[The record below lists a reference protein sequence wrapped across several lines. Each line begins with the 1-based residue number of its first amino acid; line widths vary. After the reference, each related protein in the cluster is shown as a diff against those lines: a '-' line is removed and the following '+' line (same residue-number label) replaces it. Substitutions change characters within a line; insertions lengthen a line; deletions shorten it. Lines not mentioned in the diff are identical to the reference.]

1 MRRLPEDQHNRV
13 ARMNTPLNTLVM
25 PRTGWV
31 LLLVALLLAAPV
43 GSPEAAE
50 TGGNASLEM
59 VPEWVKPSDYTYS
72 PIGKPDPFKSFVRAA
87 PAAPAARQEQPQR
100 PLTPLERID
109 VTQLQLVG
117 ILWYPE
123 DPDKVMAMVR
133 LPDGKGF
140 VLRKGSRVG
149 QNNGQVVAISS
160 DEVVVREDY
169 TTIFGK
175 QETRYKT
182 LKLYHGSGEGQ

>member
-13 ARMNTPLNTLVM
+13 ARMNTLLNSRVM
-25 PRTGWV
+25 PRTGRV
-31 LLLVALLLAAPV
+31 LLLAAILLAAPL
-43 GSPEAAE
+43 GSPAAE
-50 TGGNASLEM
+50 TGENASSEM

-72 PIGKPDPFKSFVRAA
+72 PIGKPDPFKSFVRTGPA
-87 PAAPAARQEQPQR
+87 PAAQQQQPQR
-100 PLTPLERID
+100 PLTPLEQID

-149 QNNGQVVAISS
+149 QNNGQVVEISS
-160 DEVVVREDY
+160 DEVVVREEY

>member
-1 MRRLPEDQHNRV
+1 MRRLPEDQHNPV
-13 ARMNTPLNTLVM
+13 ARMNNLLKSLLTHRPG
-25 PRTGWV
+25 PA
-31 LLLVALLLAAPV
+31 LLLVALLLAAPL
-43 GSPEAAE
+43 GGPKAAE
-50 TGGNASLEM
+50 NSENASSEM

-72 PIGKPDPFKSFVRAA
+72 PIGKPDPFKSFVRTG
-87 PAAPAARQEQPQR
+87 PAPAARQEQPQR
-100 PLTPLERID
+100 PLTPLEQLD
-109 VTQLQLVG
+109 VSQLQLVG

-149 QNNGQVVAISS
+149 QNNGQVVTISS
-160 DEVVVREDY
+160 DEVVVREEY